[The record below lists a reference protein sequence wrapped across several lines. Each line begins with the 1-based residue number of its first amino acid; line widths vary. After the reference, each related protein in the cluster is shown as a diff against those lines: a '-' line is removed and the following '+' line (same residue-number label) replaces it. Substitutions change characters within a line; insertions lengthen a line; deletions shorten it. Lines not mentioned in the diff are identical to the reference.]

1 MTCIDTGAFLARYL
15 PADQHHKAIA
25 RRSRNHRSAELYSAV
40 SRICNPLAASEA
52 DDLATAG
59 APPNAIRRYS
69 RLQICATRAPRQKS
83 LQQCA
88 KLGDSTAT
96 ALWNK
101 IRSTHERCVTG
112 NFVLDET
119 FTLLARRASY
129 SFAAEKARIIYAASS
144 LEILRPDSLTE
155 LAALNWFEK
164 FADQE
169 VSFTDCVSFALMRE
183 ADIRTAFSFDSH
195 FERAGFKKWK

>member
-1 MTCIDTGAFLARYL
+1 MIFIDTGAFLARYL
-15 PADQHHKAIA
+15 PADQHHK
-25 RRSRNHRSAELYSAV
+25 
-40 SRICNPLAASEA
+40 
-52 DDLATAG
+52 D
-59 APPNAIRRYS
+59 
-69 RLQICATRAPRQKS
+69 
-83 LQQCA
+83 
-88 KLGDSTAT
+88 AT

-101 IRSTHERCVTG
+101 IRLTHERCATSS
-112 NFVLDET
+112 FVLDET

-129 SFAAEKARIIYAASS
+129 AFAAEKARIIYAANS

-169 VSFTDCVSFALMRE
+169 VSFTDCVSFALMRG
-183 ADIRTAFSFDSH
+183 AGIQTAFSFDSH

>member
-1 MTCIDTGAFLARYL
+1 MTFIDTGAFLARYL
-15 PADQHHKAIA
+15 PGDQHHK
-25 RRSRNHRSAELYSAV
+25 
-40 SRICNPLAASEA
+40 
-52 DDLATAG
+52 
-59 APPNAIRRYS
+59 
-69 RLQICATRAPRQKS
+69 
-83 LQQCA
+83 
-88 KLGDSTAT
+88 TAT

-101 IRSTHERCVTG
+101 IHTTPEPCATS

-129 SFAAEKARIIYAASS
+129 AFAAEKARLIYASS
-144 LEILRPDSLTE
+144 ALKILRPDALTE
-155 LAALNWFEK
+155 RAAVNWFDK

-183 ADIRTAFSFDSH
+183 AGIQTAFAFDAH